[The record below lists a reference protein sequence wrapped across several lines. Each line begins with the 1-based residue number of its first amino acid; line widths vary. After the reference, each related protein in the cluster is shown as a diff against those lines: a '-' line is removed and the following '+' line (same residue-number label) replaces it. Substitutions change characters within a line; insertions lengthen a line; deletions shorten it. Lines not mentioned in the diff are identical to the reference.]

1 MPHHLRSR
9 PILPDPFVA
18 ELRTIPG
25 FLELTTGFT
34 LCSECERCE
43 RSLVYLTQA
52 EQTAARRAGMRL
64 YGTGGAARWNRS
76 GCKCPFYDQATF
88 GCEIYANRPLICNL
102 FPLDLIEH
110 EEDYT
115 FWWVAYGACEEVRR
129 GKLAGRLA
137 ELTSLAREIDRRMPM
152 ELKRAFLDDSAGAVW
167 EPEFYRH
174 TVHYLFEV
182 ERPFPAPHTGNGHR
196 ATGNGSGH

>member
-18 ELRTIPG
+18 ELRRIPG

-52 EQTAARRAGMRL
+52 EQTAARRAGIRL
-64 YGTGGAARWNRS
+64 YGTGGATRWNRS
-76 GCKCPFYDQATF
+76 GCKCPFYDQASF

-110 EEDYT
+110 EDDYT
-115 FWWVAYGACEEVRR
+115 CWWVAYGACEEVKR

-137 ELTSLAREIDRRMPM
+137 DLTTLAREIDRRMPL
-152 ELKRAFLDDSAGAVW
+152 ELKRAFLDDTPGTVF

-174 TVHYLFEV
+174 PVHYLFEV
-182 ERPFPAPHTGNGHR
+182 PRPGDGD
-196 ATGNGSGH
+196 